1 MSASNLPSYVAS
13 ARRLLTAVAVFA
25 FVPGAG
31 QAAAPGIT
39 GTSFSL
45 AASPAYVTQPEC
57 ALIYSWGYG
66 CAAPPPTSAYMPSVF
81 GSIGFCPTMQMPGPT
96 LIVTEGATVTVTLTN
111 NLPTGA
117 GNTRSEEHTS
127 ELQSR
132 VDLVCRL
139 LLEKKKKW
147 HQNEVF
153 C

>member
-1 MSASNLPSYVAS
+1 MSASNLPSCVAS
-13 ARRLLTAVAVFA
+13 ARRLLAAVAVFA

-45 AASPAYVTQPEC
+45 AASPAYVTQPDG

-117 GNTRSEEHTS
+117 GNTSIIFAGIPTTASGGARG
-127 ELQSR
+127 
-132 VDLVCRL
+132 L
-139 LLEKKKKW
+139 LAQEAALGGS
-147 HQNEVF
+147 VTY
-153 C
+153 